1 MNATAPR
8 WSAILFEATRT
19 YSAQPVNVPTGDRV
33 YQALPVDSFKPSL
46 TSSRPAAPQ
55 KAVPAEASA
64 PVMTHEIRQVT
75 VKPGDVLA
83 LKARQGDYYWKI
95 SRHFAKDDA
104 VGAYAKDLIA
114 RNGGNSAVKV
124 GQLLNLPVTENSS
137 YELELAIAVQKVV
150 QLRSLFG
157 ERTPELDWGSAEVSP
172 GPVDSFW
179 VSFKEASSEKRLSFM
194 VADDLSGLFPGRYT
208 VISEKEARQ
217 YFPN

>member
-8 WSAILFEATRT
+8 WSAILFEPTRT
-19 YSAQPVNVPTGDRV
+19 YSAQPVNVATGDRV
-33 YQALPVDSFKPSL
+33 YQALPVDSFKSSPK
-46 TSSRPAAPQ
+46 SRPSAPQAAPP
-55 KAVPAEASA
+55 VESSA

-83 LKARQGDYYWKI
+83 LKAMPGDYYWKI
-95 SRHFAKDDA
+95 SRRFAKDDA

-114 RNGGNSAVKV
+114 RNGGSSTVKA
-124 GQLLNLPVTENSS
+124 GQLLNLPVTANSD

-179 VSFKEASSEKRLSFM
+179 VSFREASSAKQVRFM